1 MKPTFD
7 DFKKFLT
14 ENISLKDNILIDTIG
29 LEAKHNFIPPE
40 MWFWTALKQ
49 NSNKA
54 TMVENKWQKFLM
66 NLKNTKRIT
75 HE

>member
-1 MKPTFD
+1 MSKA
-7 DFKKFLT
+7 
-14 ENISLKDNILIDTIG
+14 
-29 LEAKHNFIPPE
+29 LE
-40 MWFWTALKQ
+40 
-49 NSNKA
+49 KA